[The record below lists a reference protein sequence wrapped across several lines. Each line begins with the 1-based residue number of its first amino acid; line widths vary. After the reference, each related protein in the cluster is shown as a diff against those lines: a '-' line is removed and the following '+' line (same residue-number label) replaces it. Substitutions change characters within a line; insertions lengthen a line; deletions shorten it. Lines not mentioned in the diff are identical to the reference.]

1 MSTNGQLVFTDVDKI
16 TFKGVGNAS
25 NAVIDTL
32 TGKIGVG
39 IDSPDA
45 NLHVVGNSYVSTNL
59 ELGGTL
65 IMGTVNVEAQHSLE
79 AVTATGNTTPL
90 TIEFTNPTTSLVA
103 SGNVEVGGNVVAG
116 YLYGD
121 GSNITGISSTL
132 QAITDSGNVT
142 SNTVQFS
149 NATTGFVTT
158 ANVEVG
164 GELIVSG
171 NATVS
176 SNLTVSGNATVSS
189 NLTVSG
195 NATVS
200 ENLTVSGNVVVDTNT
215 LFVDSVNNRVG
226 VGTSTPGQKLSIYT
240 GSTGTAALSF
250 DRYSSDNY
258 RTDIYQNSYGA
269 DFRVGYGSYT
279 PESVLYLKRLSNGTK
294 EVEINGNVGIGT
306 DTPGTMLEIY
316 SPNTNSAN
324 FKIKGRRT
332 NQSDVFE
339 TLWVQ
344 KGASGDRAIQQQST
358 PYSASSDDIHTWLT
372 WNSSNNGW
380 NYPMKLRAN
389 GDLIISGS
397 LNPSDDRLKTN
408 EVFLEN
414 ATETLMKL
422 KPQKYDKHE
431 FSFIEISPEEYSNV
445 VDGNVYI
452 ESVNKL
458 FDVNDFNYS
467 PTENIWYKRTLS
479 DDTHKEAGLI
489 AQDIWYDTPELRYLV
504 SVPGDAQIPETKPKT
519 SDDPTIDPDY
529 ENWGRTNAA
538 VNYTYLI
545 PYLIKATQELN
556 TELQAEKEKTRALE
570 DKAEALEDHLT
581 RFTVQV
587 TARLAALENN
597 LPS

>member
-1 MSTNGQLVFTDVDKI
+1 F
-16 TFKGVGNAS
+16 
-25 NAVIDTL
+25 
-32 TGKIGVG
+32 
-39 IDSPDA
+39 
-45 NLHVVGNSYVSTNL
+45 H
-59 ELGGTL
+59 
-65 IMGTVNVEAQHSLE
+65 
-79 AVTATGNTTPL
+79 
-90 TIEFTNPTTSLVA
+90 
-103 SGNVEVGGNVVAG
+103 
-116 YLYGD
+116 
-121 GSNITGISSTL
+121 
-132 QAITDSGNVT
+132 
-142 SNTVQFS
+142 
-149 NATTGFVTT
+149 
-158 ANVEVG
+158 
-164 GELIVSG
+164 
-171 NATVS
+171 
-176 SNLTVSGNATVSS
+176 
-189 NLTVSG
+189 
-195 NATVS
+195 
-200 ENLTVSGNVVVDTNT
+200 VDTTN
-215 LFVDSVNNRVG
+215 DRVG
-226 VGTSTPGQKLSIYT
+226 VGTT
-240 GSTGTAALSF
+240 GPQAPFHVIGTARANTFNIDGNVFHL
-250 DRYSSDNY
+250 DRKSDGNGV
-258 RTDIYQNSYGA
+258 TMTSYD
-269 DFRVGYGSYT
+269 DFYFYVNGTGGT
-279 PESVLYLKRLSNGTK
+279 PESGTQALYIKSD
-294 EVEINGNVGIGT
+294 GNVGIGT

-358 PYSASSDDIHTWLT
+358 PHSAPTHDIHTWLA

-389 GDLIISGS
+389 GDLIINGS

-529 ENWGRTNAA
+529 ENWGRTNAV

-545 PYLIKATQELN
+545 PYLIKAIQELN
-556 TELQAEKEKTRALE
+556 TELQAEK
-570 DKAEALEDHLT
+570 
-581 RFTVQV
+581 
-587 TARLAALENN
+587 
-597 LPS
+597 